1 MTDIFQGDP
10 RLFLTEDGASLT
22 FLSGQPVMDAKGYI
36 NTALISLFTRQG
48 WCGNSLFDDVDHR
61 IGSDFMT
68 EVEKPITSKS
78 LPNIKQIAEQVLK
91 SDLYKRVEVEVVNP
105 SGYRLDIS
113 VLLYITETAGLNLV
127 VSYSGPFGSYIV
139 SPRVFGDMNINFGDM
154 ILEFGD
160 TELW

>member
-22 FLSGQPVMDAKGYI
+22 FLSGQPAMDVNGYI
-36 NTALISLFTRQG
+36 NTALISLFTRRG
-48 WCGNSLFDDVDHR
+48 WCGNAIFEDVNQH
-61 IGSDFMT
+61 IGSDFMA

-91 SDLYKRVEVEVVNP
+91 SELYKRAEVEVVNP
-105 SGYRLDIS
+105 VGYRLDVSI
-113 VLLYITETAGLNLV
+113 LLYITETAGLNLV
-127 VSYSGPFGSYIV
+127 VSYSGPAGSYTV
-139 SPRVFGDMNINFGDM
+139 SPRVFGDM